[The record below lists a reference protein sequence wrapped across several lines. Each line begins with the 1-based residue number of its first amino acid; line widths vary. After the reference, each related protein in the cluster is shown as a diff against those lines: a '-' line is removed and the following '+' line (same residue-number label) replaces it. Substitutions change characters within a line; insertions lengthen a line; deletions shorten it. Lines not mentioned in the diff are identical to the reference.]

1 MTKKRL
7 NIRPVGLK
15 GREVK
20 NRMLEL
26 MENMTPIKENVDR
39 SVVEITKKG
48 PDGNVYAIVRENKDY
63 YIKIAEMKDNL
74 VKEDFEYVGG
84 LANKKDYAYPSYA
97 KALKHLNLK
106 FHSLNE
112 ALGLVSEANIFQDDK
127 LIEHHGMSYKSYGF
141 VDNQEYVEDKKG
153 EELEMDAE
161 EGSEEDGFG
170 SNVTGKKGEKKA
182 ENDWEKADVKLTE
195 SEKIIENMLTGE
207 EIVIPEPEPDFVL
220 EGEEVSVKKPLS
232 ITETIEAIDDTIY
245 KVTGEGTKEAMNEAA
260 ELLKTLKKEEVIA
273 VLETITGKKKV

>member
-112 ALGLVSEANIFQDDK
+112 ALGLVSGANIFQDDK
-127 LIEHHGMSYKSYGF
+127 LIEHHGMTYKNYGT

-170 SNVTGKKGEKKA
+170 SNVTGKKA

-260 ELLKTLKKEEVIA
+260 ELLKALKKEEVIA